1 MKTDIDNANTCLKH
15 LEETCPDQFKRG
27 ICVEESIPEGAL
39 LFIGINPSFKDGDPV
54 PGMGE
59 YSPTYPLDNLKHPYF
74 KKAEAIAHDIG
85 LPFGHHDL
93 FPVRERSQELIEQMF
108 DGAESGPLFPK
119 DEFRLFVEESLSW
132 SEETII
138 AAKPKMIVVINAFAS
153 RLFFDARINGKT
165 LLEFE
170 PANGELWNEELGAD
184 FLRMNNRVVP
194 ILFSG
199 MLSGQRA
206 LDRYSEFRLYWHI
219 HHVLSHQDCWPKA

>member
-1 MKTDIDNANTCLKH
+1 METNIDTAFACINKIAKPYPEL
-15 LEETCPDQFKRG
+15 FARG
-27 ICVEESIPEGAL
+27 IHVERSIPEGSL

-54 PGMGE
+54 PGMEE

-138 AAKPKMIVVINAFAS
+138 VAKPKMIVVINAFAS

-165 LLEFE
+165 MLGFK

-184 FLRMNNRVVP
+184 YIRMNNQVVP

-206 LDRYSEFRLYWHI
+206 LDRYSEFRLCWHI
-219 HHVLSHQDCWPKA
+219 HHVLSHQDCWPKE